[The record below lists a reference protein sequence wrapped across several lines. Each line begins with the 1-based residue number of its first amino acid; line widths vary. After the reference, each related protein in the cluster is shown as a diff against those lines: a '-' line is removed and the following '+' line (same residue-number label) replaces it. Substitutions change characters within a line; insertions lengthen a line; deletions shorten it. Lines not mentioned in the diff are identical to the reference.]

1 MVLSLMRRH
10 AKSWLIKF
18 LIGIIAVV
26 FIFYFG
32 YSFTARSGVKI
43 AYVNGELISGVEYQ
57 KAYRNLLEGLQR
69 QYRDAWS
76 DNLIKLF
83 DIKNR
88 ALDTLINQR
97 LISQEAKRVG
107 LDVTEKEIQEKIM
120 AYPGFQFQG
129 QFDER
134 RYMALLQNNRMK
146 PEDFEAAIAQE
157 LLHEKVSQFLMT
169 FSPVTEAEVRER
181 YTFYNEAVKVSF
193 VEFMPEKYKDS
204 VKIDEAGLEKYF
216 DEHKDVYRIP
226 EKIKLTYMVV
236 DPNSYKDEVVL
247 RDGEVMAYYEENIEM
262 FREKKKVKAR
272 HILFKLDEDASEEKE
287 KEVKEKALAVLG
299 KARAG
304 EDFAAL
310 AKAHSEGPTAKEG
323 GDLGYFS
330 EGDMV
335 KPFEEAAFNLN
346 KGEISDLVRT
356 RFGYHIIKVEDVK
369 EARTKSLEEVKD
381 QILENFTSVITADL
395 AHEKA
400 LSLIDQ
406 MPYDVDLKAYASENE
421 IPAEETDY
429 FAQDERIPKIG
440 GDEKVRQSLFS
451 LERGDVSEL
460 MELDGKFYL
469 FQVTDK
475 KPSALPALEE
485 VQDRVK
491 ADYTNHLATMEA
503 KSSAEKYLEKLK
515 EGKDWTALSK
525 ENGLEAKTTGFF
537 TRQGSIPQI
546 GYDPEITEVAF
557 GLSEDKPYPD
567 KVFDTQ
573 KGVYVIRWEGRK
585 GIDEKKFEEEEKTYR
600 QNLALLKQQQVF
612 REWLDNLKSKAEI
625 EILQSFDSGEAS

>member
-32 YSFTARSGVKI
+32 YSFRARTGVKI

-76 DNLIKLF
+76 DNLIKIF

-88 ALDTLINQR
+88 ALDSLINQR
-97 LISQEAKRVG
+97 LISQEAKRIG
-107 LDVTEKEIQEKIM
+107 LDVTEREIQDKIM

-129 QFDER
+129 RFDER

-146 PEDFEAAIAQE
+146 PEDFEAGIAQE
-157 LLHEKVSQFLMT
+157 LLQEKVSQFLMT
-169 FSPVTEAEVRER
+169 FSPVTEAEVRDR

-193 VEFMPEKYKDS
+193 VEFLPERYKDS
-204 VKIDEAGLEKYF
+204 VKTDEAGLEKYF
-216 DEHKDVYRIP
+216 DEHKEAYRVP

-236 DPNSYKDEVVL
+236 NPDRFKDEVVL
-247 RDGEVMAYYEENIEM
+247 SDGEVKAYYEENMDM

-272 HILFKLDEDASEEKE
+272 HILFKLDEGASKEKE
-287 KEVKEKALAVLG
+287 KQVKEKALAVLK
-299 KARAG
+299 KAQAG

-310 AKAHSEGPTAKEG
+310 AKAHSEGPTAKNG

-330 EGDMV
+330 KGDMV
-335 KPFEEAAFNLN
+335 KPFEEAAFNMK
-346 KGEISDLVRT
+346 KGEISDLVKT

-381 QILENFTSVITADL
+381 QILEKFTSVITADL

-429 FAQDERIPKIG
+429 FAQNEKIPKIG
-440 GDEKVRQSLFS
+440 GDEKLRQSLFS
-451 LERGDVSEL
+451 LEKGDVSEL
-460 MELDGKFYL
+460 MELNGKFYL
-469 FQVTDK
+469 FQVMDK
-475 KPSALPALEE
+475 KPSALPSLKD
-485 VQDRVK
+485 VKDRAK
-491 ADYTNHLATMEA
+491 TDYKNHLATIEA
-503 KSSAEKYLEKLK
+503 KASAEKYLEKLK
-515 EGKDWTALSK
+515 EGKDWAALSK
-525 ENGLEAKTTGFF
+525 ENGLQAKTTGFF

-557 GLSEDKPYPD
+557 RLSEDKPYPD
-567 KVFDTQ
+567 KVFETQ
-573 KGVYVIRWEGRK
+573 KGVYVIRWEGWK
-585 GIDEKKFEEEEKTYR
+585 GIDEKKFEEEKKTYR
-600 QNLALLKQQQVF
+600 QNIMLLKQQQVF
-612 REWLDNLKSKAEI
+612 REWLDNLKSRAEI
-625 EILQSFDSGEAS
+625 EILQSFDSSETS